1 MVPDRIMFRAGF
13 QPVFRPVLHRLREMY
28 ARATVGFHTG
38 SYDQDT
44 FESVV
49 QLVGK
54 GTPSTDHT
62 APIYAFDHEGKAVS
76 FETDEPVWKGAR
88 VELDPDQLFATFTTS
103 ATSPDPLVNLRM
115 TFSDGSTWGM
125 DFGAF
130 IERSYA
136 SGASQT
142 QAGIPQDTEIKFF
155 GGNNAALT
163 HFYCHG
169 NNLTG
174 SIPSL
179 DICPNLIQIWCQSN
193 NLTGSIPS
201 LSGNVSVTYVYFH
214 ANNLTGSIPPLNAN
228 TALVRYYCDNNNLS
242 GTIPSL
248 NNNTAL
254 ALFHVHNNNLTGF
267 EGGWPNKAFSF
278 VASNN
283 ALTEAAVNQ
292 ILIDADTYG
301 IATGTTITINGGTNA
316 APTGAGATAKASLIS
331 GGATVTT
338 N

>member
-1 MVPDRIMFRAGF
+1 MFRAVF

-38 SYDQDT
+38 SYNQDT
-44 FESVV
+44 FESAV
-49 QLVGK
+49 QLIGK

-62 APIYAFDHEGKAVS
+62 APIYAFDNEGKAVL

-115 TFSDGSTWGM
+115 IFTDGSTWGV

-130 IERSYA
+130 IERGYA
-136 SGASQT
+136 SGEILT

-155 GGNNAALT
+155 GGNIAALT
-163 HFYCHG
+163 NFYCHVNNFTG
-169 NNLTG
+169 SLPILSNSPDLAYFYARSNNLTG

-179 DICPNLIQIWCQSN
+179 DVNTKLIGFYAYSN

-201 LSGNVSVTYVYFH
+201 LGNNVALNIFYVH
-214 ANNLTGSIPPLNAN
+214 ANNLTGF
-228 TALVRYYCDNNNLS
+228 V
-242 GTIPSL
+242 
-248 NNNTAL
+248 
-254 ALFHVHNNNLTGF
+254 
-267 EGGWPNKAFSF
+267 GGWPTKAFTF
-278 VASNN
+278 RADNN
-283 ALTEAAVNQ
+283 ALTESAVNQ

-301 IATGTTITINGGTNA
+301 IATGTTITIDGGTNA